1 MAEDLSKLTT
11 DVLHGKLKA
20 AQSIQRT
27 VFGIFAVIIL
37 AWIVLGFW
45 RTNTPVFI
53 STIAVAVAAGASVTA
68 APRGIRAE
76 LARRESAA

>member
-1 MAEDLSKLTT
+1 MADDLSQLTT
-11 DVLHGKLKA
+11 DALHEKLKA
-20 AQSIQRT
+20 AQAIQRT
-27 VFGIFAVIIL
+27 VLGIFAVIVL

-53 STIAVAVAAGASVTA
+53 STLAVAFGAGAAVST

-76 LARRESAA
+76 LARRQSAA

>member
-1 MAEDLSKLTT
+1 MSKDLSQLTN
-11 DVLHGKLKA
+11 DALHGKLKA
-20 AQSIQRT
+20 AQAIQRT
-27 VFGIFAVIIL
+27 VFGIFGVIIL

-53 STIAVAVAAGASVTA
+53 ITVAVAVAAGAAVSA

-76 LARRESAA
+76 LARRKAAA

>member
-20 AQSIQRT
+20 AQALQRT

-53 STIAVAVAAGASVTA
+53 STIAAAVAAGASVTA